1 MIVCAGRNETF
12 SFAKSIGVGLCES
25 AINLTKLCLNDK
37 PDSLIF
43 IGSAGSYGNH
53 DILDIVESSNAANME
68 LSFLENNSYTPIDN
82 VLMNED
88 KKNKNDTIVNSSNY
102 ITTNIDLGKE
112 FLKHGIGIENMEFY
126 SVAKIAKEFDIDV
139 KGIFVITNYTNQD
152 AHQDFISNHDKAMAK
167 LISELEKRKI
177 VVPRGTTLKKSE

>member
-1 MIVCAGRNETF
+1 MLVCAGRNETF

-25 AINLTKLCLNDK
+25 AINLTKLCLLDK

-43 IGSAGSYGNH
+43 IGSAGSYGDH

-82 VLMNED
+82 ILINED
-88 KKNKNDTIVNSSNY
+88 KKYKNDTIVNSSNY
-102 ITTNIDLGKE
+102 ITINKDLGIK
-112 FLKHGIGIENMEFY
+112 FLEHGIGIENMEFY
-126 SVAKIAKEFDIDV
+126 SVVKIAKEFGIEV

-152 AHQDFISNHDKAMAK
+152 AHKDFISNHNKAMNK
-167 LISELEKRKI
+167 LIGELEERKMI
-177 VVPRGTTLKKSE
+177 VPHGTILKKGE